1 VISLTEWRNLPS
13 RVHFILYG
21 CDIHDIDKQ
30 IARHPDL
37 RLIDRYLDL
46 LYILPDE
53 PTTHRRY
60 R

>member
-1 VISLTEWRNLPS
+1 MIWRNLPS

-21 CDIHDIDKQ
+21 SSIQDIDKQ

-37 RLIDRYLDL
+37 AEINARLDEF
-46 LYILPDE
+46 YILPTE
-53 PTTHRRY
+53 PRRTY